1 MTLQTTGTIETRSK
15 AKFFNT
21 IKSTKF
27 INSERVSENGG
38 QYGLYCETRKN
49 NVQQTGG
56 GCLFVVT
63 MNVYEQFAQVP
74 NTQLFIRTFRLETR
88 PREKQNFHTR
98 LKDQFITI
106 GIYYIIYIGAVTFII
121 NDISFQL
128 CLQFCIYLGNSYWCI
143 EHCRT
148 YFVPLRRNSATIGIE
163 Q

>member
-1 MTLQTTGTIETRSK
+1 MYTIVIHVIFEKVKFLLIQNFRTFANWYYKQPERLRRSK
-15 AKFFNT
+15 AKFFHT

-74 NTQLFIRTFRLETR
+74 NTQLFTRTFRLETR

-98 LKDQFITI
+98 LTDKFITI
-106 GIYYIIYIGAVTFII
+106 GIYYIYYT
-121 NDISFQL
+121 
-128 CLQFCIYLGNSYWCI
+128 LG
-143 EHCRT
+143 
-148 YFVPLRRNSATIGIE
+148 